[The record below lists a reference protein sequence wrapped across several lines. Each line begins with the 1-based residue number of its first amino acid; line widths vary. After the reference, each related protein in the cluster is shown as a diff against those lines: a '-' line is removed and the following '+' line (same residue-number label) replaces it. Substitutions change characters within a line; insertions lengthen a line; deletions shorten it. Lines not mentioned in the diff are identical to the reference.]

1 MLFNSLLF
9 VFIFFPL
16 FYFFYSFGSFAKY
29 SLFSI
34 ILFSIIFYS
43 ATSFVYLPVILFS
56 ILFNFFFSKIFLLG
70 FRRSIFLFLPVLIN
84 IFLLLGLK
92 YIDFFIDNYNF
103 LLNENFPNFNLP
115 FPLALSF
122 ITFQQ
127 IAFLV
132 DVYQK
137 TVKEVKFVNY
147 FAFVIFFPQLIAGPI
162 VKFNFLNNQLSKI
175 NSKFNKQNFLNGLI
189 LISIGLFKKV
199 ILADNLSHLVN
210 IGFKNYLNLS
220 FVDAWISAIAFTL
233 QLYYDFSGY
242 VDIAIGLA
250 LVCNISLPENFNSPF
265 KSKNII
271 EFWQRWHITLTSFI
285 TNYLYIPLV
294 TSFKSS
300 SISLSLFLL
309 VFVFIII
316 GFWHGPSW
324 CFIFFGFYNGLL
336 VSLNHLLNRFT
347 NFNLHFLIS
356 TFLTFILVVVGFVF
370 FRSETLYQAINILYS
385 MSGIGSNEFFKTII
399 FNDIRDLF
407 YYLIFFSSIL
417 NIFCFQNSRK
427 LIENNFFKRKKI
439 YIVALMF
446 FLSIIGI
453 NNPNEFIYFD
463 F

>member
-175 NSKFNKQNFLNGLI
+175 NSRFNKQNFLNGLI

-210 IGFKNYLNLS
+210 IGFENYLNLS

-324 CFIFFGFYNGLL
+324 CFIFFGFIMGYL
-336 VSLNHLLNRFT
+336 
-347 NFNLHFLIS
+347 FL
-356 TFLTFILVVVGFVF
+356 
-370 FRSETLYQAINILYS
+370 
-385 MSGIGSNEFFKTII
+385 
-399 FNDIRDLF
+399 
-407 YYLIFFSSIL
+407 
-417 NIFCFQNSRK
+417 
-427 LIENNFFKRKKI
+427 
-439 YIVALMF
+439 
-446 FLSIIGI
+446 
-453 NNPNEFIYFD
+453 
-463 F
+463 